1 MSGLHKRLTRDRW
14 PDVMARLAEVYREV
28 EREPVPERFLKL
40 IERLSAEADPADAD

>member
-1 MSGLHKRLTRDRW
+1 
-14 PDVMARLAEVYREV
+14 MARLAEVYREV